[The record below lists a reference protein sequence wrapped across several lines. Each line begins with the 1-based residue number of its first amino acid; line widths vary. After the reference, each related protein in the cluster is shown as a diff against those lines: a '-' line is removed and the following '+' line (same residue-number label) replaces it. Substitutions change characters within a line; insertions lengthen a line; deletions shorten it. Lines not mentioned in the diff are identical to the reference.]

1 MAIRFMARESL
12 APRTLFDS
20 GMKKIALVTVAL
32 FAVLC
37 AKAQPPAAP
46 AARVTAKATFAGG
59 CFWCMEPPFE
69 RLPGV
74 ITVVS
79 GYTGGAKA
87 NPTYEEV
94 SAGITGHAESVEV
107 TYDPAQ
113 ISYAKL
119 VDVYWH
125 NVDPFASNYQF
136 CDHGTQY
143 RTAIFTHD
151 AEQKRLA
158 TESKAALEKKF
169 GKAIATQV
177 VDASR
182 FWPAEEYHQDYYKK
196 NPVRYKFYRFNCG
209 RDQRLAE
216 IWGSAP
222 EH

>member
-1 MAIRFMARESL
+1 LTIETKGKPTTLRSDMKTRFSL
-12 APRTLFDS
+12 VLLILA
-20 GMKKIALVTVAL
+20 TV
-32 FAVLC
+32 FC

-46 AARVTAKATFAGG
+46 AAKATLAKATFAGG

-74 ITVVS
+74 ISVVS
-79 GYTGGAKA
+79 GYTGGPKTE
-87 NPTYEEV
+87 PSYEEV
-94 SAGITGHAESVEV
+94 SAGGTGHAESVEV
-107 TYDPAQ
+107 TYDPAKV
-113 ISYAKL
+113 SYAKL
-119 VDVYWH
+119 LDVYWH
-125 NVDPFASNYQF
+125 NVDPFAVNFQF

-143 RTAIFTHD
+143 RTAIFTHN

-158 TESKAALEKKF
+158 DESKRNLEAKF
-169 GKAIATQV
+169 GKKIATQIV
-177 VDASR
+177 PASR

-209 RDQRLAE
+209 RDQRLTE